1 MAAPTVSAGTAA
13 AALWDNRRMAP
24 QARFMSIA
32 FIGIALIAGI
42 SAALIWRN
50 AAAPVELATGAY
62 IHPSRAL
69 PDFSLI
75 DHHGQTF
82 GLAQVRGHWSM
93 MFFGYTN
100 CPDFCPTTLT
110 TLAALEKRLRA
121 DAAPVRPRVIFM
133 SVDAKRDTPEQLAK
147 YVPYFDPEFIG
158 LTAASQSDVE
168 AVAAKLGVGV
178 ILTPKADGTY
188 SVDHSGAIFVLNPQG
203 KLAAVLT
210 GPFTVDALESDF
222 RRIVEARG

>member
-1 MAAPTVSAGTAA
+1 
-13 AALWDNRRMAP
+13 
-24 QARFMSIA
+24 MSIA

-50 AAAPVELATGAY
+50 AAAPAELATGTY
-62 IHPSRAL
+62 IHPNRTL

-82 GLAQVRGHWSM
+82 GLAQVRGQWSM

-110 TLAALEKRLRA
+110 TLAALEKRLRT

-133 SVDAKRDTPEQLAK
+133 SVDAKRDSPEQLAK

-168 AVAAKLGVGV
+168 AVAAKLGVSV
-178 ILTPKADGTY
+178 IITPKADGTY

-203 KLAAVLT
+203 RLAAVLT
-210 GPFTVDALESDF
+210 GPFSVDALESDF

>member
-13 AALWDNRRMAP
+13 AAVWDNRRMAP
-24 QARFMSIA
+24 RARFVSIA

-50 AAAPVELATGAY
+50 AAAPAELATGTY
-62 IHPSRAL
+62 IHPSRTL

-110 TLAALEKRLRA
+110 TLAALEKRLRT

-133 SVDAKRDTPEQLAK
+133 SVDAKRDTPGQLAK

-168 AVAAKLGVGV
+168 AVAAKLGVSV
-178 ILTPKADGTY
+178 IITPKADGTY

-203 KLAAVLT
+203 RLAAVLT
-210 GPFTVDALESDF
+210 GPFSVDALESDF

>member
-1 MAAPTVSAGTAA
+1 V
-13 AALWDNRRMAP
+13 
-24 QARFMSIA
+24 SIA

-50 AAAPVELATGAY
+50 AAAPAELATGTY
-62 IHPSRAL
+62 IHPSRTL

-110 TLAALEKRLRA
+110 TLAALEKRLRT

-133 SVDAKRDTPEQLAK
+133 SVDAKRDSPEQLAK

-168 AVAAKLGVGV
+168 AVAAKLGVSV
-178 ILTPKADGTY
+178 IITPKADGTY

-203 KLAAVLT
+203 RLAAVLT
-210 GPFTVDALESDF
+210 GPFSVDALESDF

>member
-1 MAAPTVSAGTAA
+1 
-13 AALWDNRRMAP
+13 
-24 QARFMSIA
+24 MSIA

-50 AAAPVELATGAY
+50 AAAPAELATGVY
-62 IHPSRAL
+62 IRPSRAL

-75 DHHGQTF
+75 DTQGHAF
-82 GLAQVRGHWSM
+82 GLARVRGQWSM

-121 DAAPVRPRVIFM
+121 EAAPVRPRVIFM

-158 LTAASQSDVE
+158 LTAANQSDVQ
-168 AVAAKLGVGV
+168 AVAAKLGVSV
-178 ILTPKADGTY
+178 TITPNADGTY

-203 KLAAVLT
+203 RLAAVLT
-210 GPFTVDALESDF
+210 GPFSVDALESDF

>member
-1 MAAPTVSAGTAA
+1 
-13 AALWDNRRMAP
+13 MAP
-24 QARFMSIA
+24 QVKVLSIA
-32 FIGIALIAGI
+32 FIGLALIAGI

-50 AAAPVELATGAY
+50 AAAPAELATGTY
-62 IHPSRAL
+62 IRPNRAL

-75 DHHGQTF
+75 DTQGQTF
-82 GLAQVRGHWSM
+82 GRAQLRGHWSM

-110 TLAALEKRLRA
+110 TLAAFEKRLRIN
-121 DAAPVRPRVIFM
+121 DAPVRPQVIFV

-158 LTAASQSDVE
+158 LTAASQPDVE
-168 AVAAKLGVGV
+168 AVAAKLGVSV
-178 ILTPKADGTY
+178 IITPKSDGTY
-188 SVDHSGAIFVLNPQG
+188 TVDHSGAIFVLNPDG

-210 GPFTVDALESDF
+210 GPFAVDALASDF
-222 RRIVEARG
+222 RRIVEGHG